1 MIDESTAS
9 AVAEYNPIAAGLA
22 ECRQRYA
29 GVVYDLRT
37 TNGND
42 DARKARK
49 ELVTL
54 RTSLESKRKEL
65 KAPLLAQAKLVDD
78 EAKRITGELLALE
91 EPIDA
96 QIKADEAR
104 REAEKQA
111 SEEAERKRVAAIRE
125 RIAAIVAQP
134 AKAARLRSSAL
145 LATAI
150 DALHEQELAEDDF
163 AEFLGEA
170 RAAQDAALASMGEML
185 ATLREHEAEAARLKA
200 EREALERAERE
211 AAERRAEEERVAR
224 EQREAEVAR
233 LREERARQE
242 AEIRA
247 AREAEEAAAAERR
260 RREDEER
267 AARQAELDAEAAR
280 LAAEREAFERAQ
292 REQAAREAEA
302 QAEKEAAE
310 RAEREAREAAE
321 RAEREAREA
330 AERDAR
336 QREAERMGRLQA
348 AAPRMFDALRM
359 VRASAGFT
367 GLGRAAQEAVVDALD
382 AATEPKSEPEQAA
395 A

>member
-37 TNGND
+37 TKGND
-42 DARKARK
+42 DAHKARK

-111 SEEAERKRVAAIRE
+111 REEAERKRVAAIRE

-233 LREERARQE
+233 LRAEREVFERQQAEAAAQRAEEERVAAAARR
-242 AEIRA
+242 AEEDRIRA
-247 AREAEEAAAAERR
+247 AREA
-260 RREDEER
+260 
-267 AARQAELDAEAAR
+267 QAAEAAR
-280 LAAEREAFERAQ
+280 LAEQQQELARQQAAMIAAQRPPVEPEASADHDPSPPVETAPVFAQQKRTRPTDDEIIEVLALHYRVHELKVIEWLLDMNLEAASEREVE
-292 REQAAREAEA
+292 
-302 QAEKEAAE
+302 
-310 RAEREAREAAE
+310 
-321 RAEREAREA
+321 
-330 AERDAR
+330 
-336 QREAERMGRLQA
+336 L
-348 AAPRMFDALRM
+348 L
-359 VRASAGFT
+359 
-367 GLGRAAQEAVVDALD
+367 
-382 AATEPKSEPEQAA
+382 
-395 A
+395 